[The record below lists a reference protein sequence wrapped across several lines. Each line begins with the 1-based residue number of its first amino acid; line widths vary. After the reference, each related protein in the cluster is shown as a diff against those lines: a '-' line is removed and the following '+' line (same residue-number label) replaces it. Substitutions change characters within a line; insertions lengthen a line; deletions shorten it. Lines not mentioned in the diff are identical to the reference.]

1 MNGKRRTTDTALAR
15 AGIRAKPFGR
25 ESFDRLGPSALRLRL
40 EEAVSGVER
49 LGAERPDPLSV
60 LHSTFC
66 VLHSEFGPQHWWPG
80 DTAFEMMVGAILT
93 QNTNWG
99 NVERAI
105 ANLKAAGAL
114 DPRRLAEL
122 PPPRL
127 AELIRPSGCF
137 RVKAKRLREFVLW
150 LRRKQQRAGNDGMAA
165 NRRKGAAEMP
175 PVLSS
180 VSCASA
186 RQNNRLF
193 RRTRTERLR
202 RELLGIHGIGPET
215 ADSILLYALRR
226 RKFVVDAYTRRFL
239 ARHGLIAPG
248 ATYAEIQSL
257 FERNLPP
264 SQRLYN
270 EYHALIVRLGKEFC
284 RTKPRCDRCP
294 LEPLL
299 GAAPHLLPPGHEDT
313 QTKRTAAT
321 H

>member
-1 MNGKRRTTDTALAR
+1 
-15 AGIRAKPFGR
+15 
-25 ESFDRLGPSALRLRL
+25 
-40 EEAVSGVER
+40 
-49 LGAERPDPLSV
+49 
-60 LHSTFC
+60 
-66 VLHSEFGPQHWWPG
+66 
-80 DTAFEMMVGAILT
+80 MMVGAILT

-105 ANLKAAGAL
+105 SNLKAAGLL

-122 PPPRL
+122 PQPRL

-150 LRRKQQRAGNDGMAA
+150 LRRQADGRQTASDSFAA
-165 NRRKGAAEMP
+165 LRGRP
-175 PVLSS
+175 
-180 VSCASA
+180 
-186 RQNNRLF
+186 
-193 RRTRTERLR
+193 TESLR

-239 ARHGLIAPG
+239 ARHGLIAPA

-299 GAAPHLLPPGHEDT
+299 GAA
-313 QTKRTAAT
+313 KRNS
-321 H
+321 